1 MLTTGSQSFSCSKI
15 NSRENSRINSHD
27 SFTIKSQECSR
38 IYSHRSDFIS
48 ENSNSINKTK
58 LLFALNCMPSNANFH
73 SCFTDKLIE
82 NNSISNLSSKTFKDF
97 SSQISDNERSF
108 VKNWETL
115 INQNSKEN
123 KKYIQYR
130 SQPKSL
136 NYENYLENSRLSGH
150 IIGVDL
156 KKTIEGIKEIN
167 ELIIKIKC
175 GEQVQEVT
183 QKTGVEEKDENNYFE
198 FQSINMEE
206 NLEFILQVKNKSG
219 DIFYI
224 GSKSY
229 SLEGII
235 ILKKYSVLIDIPE
248 AFKEGKESN
257 KMGEIIFA
265 EIMMNFSL
273 IPSYNKYYEFQERKE
288 EPILKK
294 ISTDLKMDEEYTKTN
309 QDIFGGKI
317 ENCKFANIESLTK
330 NNKLENDF
338 NNRKAFGIS
347 IPFDY
352 IVEFNNSRYD
362 NNTYKGLELKFNN
375 ILEIKSKRKT
385 LTSNNEEQ
393 NEQLKKNQPE
403 DHKKNEK
410 QENEDTSQNENG
422 LVEEKENIEVRM
434 NEQQYNNLFFSGRQ
448 KMNIKEYKN
457 LDVNNF
463 NFEYTQKPD
472 INAWSMEN
480 YSKNDVINESKNKVL
495 VEENILSLEYLPEKF
510 NEVIANYNTYSL
522 TPYIIEDPFILN
534 MKFNGEINIQFIIKI
549 NININIINKI

>member
-1 MLTTGSQSFSCSKI
+1 M
-15 NSRENSRINSHD
+15 
-27 SFTIKSQECSR
+27 
-38 IYSHRSDFIS
+38 
-48 ENSNSINKTK
+48 
-58 LLFALNCMPSNANFH
+58 
-73 SCFTDKLIE
+73 
-82 NNSISNLSSKTFKDF
+82 
-97 SSQISDNERSF
+97 
-108 VKNWETL
+108 
-115 INQNSKEN
+115 
-123 KKYIQYR
+123 
-130 SQPKSL
+130 
-136 NYENYLENSRLSGH
+136 
-150 IIGVDL
+150 
-156 KKTIEGIKEIN
+156 
-167 ELIIKIKC
+167 
-175 GEQVQEVT
+175 QEVT

-229 SLEGII
+229 SLEGIN

-248 AFKEGKESN
+248 AFNEGKESN

-422 LVEEKENIEVRM
+422 LLLRKVEI
-434 NEQQYNNLFFSGRQ
+434 
-448 KMNIKEYKN
+448 
-457 LDVNNF
+457 
-463 NFEYTQKPD
+463 P
-472 INAWSMEN
+472 
-480 YSKNDVINESKNKVL
+480 
-495 VEENILSLEYLPEKF
+495 P
-510 NEVIANYNTYSL
+510 L
-522 TPYIIEDPFILN
+522 T
-534 MKFNGEINIQFIIKI
+534 
-549 NININIINKI
+549 